1 MTTVRTK
8 ESAPQSGAPAAAKAG
23 RSLSQRFPATG
34 AVATGLRRLA
44 LCFLLLGL
52 IVTGSAVAQ
61 TPAGKP
67 LIRSWSMAEYG
78 GNAQNWVIRQ
88 GPDGLIYVGNSSS
101 LLVYDGAAWRTVL
114 TRNDG
119 RVRDLKIDE
128 QGDIWV
134 ASPSNFGVFR
144 RDARGELVY
153 RSISDELPEGER
165 NFGET
170 RHVHFVGDAVYF
182 NTIDRIYRWDGSGF
196 RTMDRW
202 DGPFSITFVL
212 GDRYYVFSKDRLYD
226 LTELPAEPPEPLDRW
241 RWPES
246 SKITFFVPL
255 DPERIVIGTYDDGM
269 YLLSDG
275 PPERFNNDESLR
287 TAWPYQGLLL
297 SDGTIAVSSINSGV
311 FRLGANGQLLE
322 QIDRDAGL
330 TQNTTTGITVD
341 HQGGLWL
348 AQDAA
353 IARVELQRSLRVYDA
368 DLNMNSPRA
377 IVEQDSELLVGG
389 LIGVGLL
396 THGEGSVGELVS
408 LEAPIQESFDM
419 QLTPDGLLVAGHNGV
434 QLMQI
439 DTEARTAAS
448 DGVLLSHSYA
458 YSLFPS
464 RFRNAFYV
472 ELDAGMGLLTN
483 DGSGWVAQDQ
493 VAGIDERIGPLAEA
507 DDGTVWAGSGTGQ
520 FHQLRWEGDSLNL
533 IRTLDADDGVPEG
546 NAHVFRAGGRLVFG
560 TTLGGYRLTADGN
573 TLELDPLFGNE
584 QLGEAKDVFRLDE
597 YRPGK
602 LLAVLGGVSDIW
614 HGSIEPSGQFVWEGR
629 VLRDINEGATAFFRL
644 LRGKVWLPRLPDLLA
659 VNPDEFASKADAE
672 SLVHVRRMGYT
683 DTGDLLLAGNGGA
696 LSAVLPNRRDAL
708 RFEYALA
715 SFQQPRRNEYRVRL
729 NGLEEG
735 FSPWSEET
743 RRDYT
748 NLPGG
753 DYQFEVEARNVLGE
767 VSRSAPLAFSVRPP
781 AHLSRPALAA
791 YAVAAILLL
800 WLAGWLG
807 QRRRQATLLAR
818 QQELEAE
825 VAERTGEVRRQAR
838 ELKALNEAQSQF
850 FANVS
855 HEFRTP
861 LTLARGPLEEL
872 ASGRAGELSQEAQQH
887 VSMALRNTH
896 TLQGL
901 IGQILDLKRLEA
913 GEMPVSIAR
922 DNLAKLIKEGVLSFV
937 NQAEKQEVV
946 LNAAGIDETVIAD
959 YDPGHMQ
966 QVIRNLISNAMKFS
980 PPGGA
985 ISVTLTVEP
994 GPDHPEVVL
1003 VVADQGPGIAEEDLP
1018 RIFERYYQGDQTHA
1032 SAPGTGIGLALVKD
1046 LVRLHRGDISATSKP
1061 GSGARFE
1068 VRFPDELPDLRQEAR
1083 PVVDPE
1089 VELAS
1094 LDSDDVPTVLL
1105 VDDNEELRGFLS
1117 MRLGA
1122 NYRILQAAD
1131 GQAGLD
1137 TARAEVPDVIISD
1150 VMMPVKDGLQMT
1162 TELKQDPETDFIPII
1177 LLSAKTTKR
1186 DTVTGLELGADDYLA
1201 KPFDTAELAA
1211 RVAGLISSRRRLREL
1226 AAAEPEETRSA
1237 FMTRAHEVLDERLGD
1252 GDFGPRDWAEALHMD
1267 RTTLYRQLKK
1277 ETDLAPEE
1285 YLREQRLQQAA
1296 VLLKSKAGNVS
1307 QVAMTVGFNSVSY
1320 FSRRF
1325 KERFGV
1331 SPAGYAR

>member
-1 MTTVRTK
+1 MPTI
-8 ESAPQSGAPAAAKAG
+8 GAGTIA
-23 RSLSQRFPATG
+23 
-34 AVATGLRRLA
+34 LRRSA
-44 LCFLLLGL
+44 LFFLLLGL
-52 IVTGSAVAQ
+52 ILTASAIAQ

-67 LIRSWSMAEYG
+67 QIQSWSMAEYG
-78 GNAQNWVIRQ
+78 GNAQNWAIRQ

-101 LLVYDGAAWRTVL
+101 LLVYDGATWRVVL

-144 RDARGELVY
+144 RDVRGELVY
-153 RSISDELPEGER
+153 RSISDELPEDER

-170 RHVHFVGDAVYF
+170 RHVHFIGDEVYF
-182 NTIDRIYRWDGSGF
+182 NTIDRIYRWDGDGF
-196 RTMDRW
+196 STMDRW

-255 DPERIVIGTYDDGM
+255 DQQRVVIGTYDDGL

-275 PPERFNNDESLR
+275 PPERFNDSETLR
-287 TAWPYQGLLL
+287 NAWPYQGLLL
-297 SDGTIAVSSINSGV
+297 SDGSVAVSSINSGV
-311 FRLGANGQLLE
+311 FRFGPDGQLLDW
-322 QIDRDAGL
+322 IDRDAGL
-330 TQNTTTGITVD
+330 TQNTTTGMTVD
-341 HQGGLWL
+341 HEGGLWL

-353 IARVELQRSLRVYDA
+353 ISRVELQRSLRAYDA
-368 DLNMNSPRA
+368 DLNVSSPRA
-377 IVEQDSELLVGG
+377 ILEQEGELLLGG

-396 THGEGSVGELVS
+396 TEGEGSVAELVS
-408 LEAPIQESFDM
+408 LDAPIQESFD
-419 QLTPDGLLVAGHNGV
+419 LAPTPEGLLVAGHNGV

-439 DTEARTAAS
+439 DSEARTATS
-448 DGVLLSHSYA
+448 SGVVLSHSYA
-458 YSLFPS
+458 YSLSPS
-464 RFRNAFYV
+464 RFRNAYYV
-472 ELDAGMGLLTN
+472 ELDAGMGVLTN

-493 VAGIDERIGPLAEA
+493 VAGIEERIGPLAEA

-520 FHQLRWEGDSLNL
+520 FHHLRWEDGLL
-533 IRTLDADDGVPEG
+533 TLVKTLTGDDGVPDG
-546 NAHVFRAGGRLVFG
+546 NAHVFRIDGRLVFG
-560 TTLGGYRLTADGN
+560 TTQGGYRLTANGDAI
-573 TLELDPLFGNE
+573 EPDPLFGND
-584 QLGEAKDVFRLDE
+584 QLGEARDVFRLSE
-597 YRPGK
+597 FRPGE

-614 HGSIEPSGQFVWEGR
+614 YGRIEPGGQFVWEGQ
-629 VLRDINEGATAFFRL
+629 VLRDINEGATVFFRL

-659 VNPDEFASKADAE
+659 VSPEEFVQRDRAASQ
-672 SLVHVRRMGYT
+672 VHVRRMGYS
-683 DTGDLLLAGNGGA
+683 DTGELLLAGNGGT
-696 LSAVLPNRRDAL
+696 LSSVLPNRRDAL

-715 SFQQPRRNEYRVRL
+715 SFQQPKRNQYRVRL
-729 NGLEEG
+729 SGLEDS

-753 DYQFEVEARNVLGE
+753 DYRFEVEARNVLGE
-767 VSRSAPLAFSVRPP
+767 VSRSAPLAFSVKPP
-781 AHLSRPALAA
+781 AYLSAPALAA
-791 YAVAAILLL
+791 YAGSAVALL
-800 WLAGWLG
+800 WLAAWLG
-807 QRRRQATLLAR
+807 QRRRQAVLLAR
-818 QQELEAE
+818 QQELEKE

-887 VSMALRNTH
+887 VAMALRNTH

-937 NQAEKQEVV
+937 NHAEKND
-946 LNAAGIDETVIAD
+946 LTLDAAGIRESVIAD

-966 QVIRNLISNAMKFS
+966 QVIRNLVSNAMKFS
-980 PPGGA
+980 PPGSA
-985 ISVTLTVEP
+985 VTVTLTTEP
-994 GPDHPEVVL
+994 GTDHQEVVL
-1003 VVADQGPGIAEEDLP
+1003 VVADQGPGIAEKDLP

-1032 SAPGTGIGLALVKD
+1032 SEPGTGIGLALVRD
-1046 LVRLHRGDISATSKP
+1046 LVRLHRGEVSVVSEP
-1061 GSGARFE
+1061 GNGARFE

-1083 PVVDPE
+1083 PVVDPS
-1089 VELAS
+1089 VELTS
-1094 LDSDDVPTVLL
+1094 IDGDDIPTILL

-1131 GQAGLD
+1131 GQAGLE
-1137 TARAEVPDVIISD
+1137 TARAEVPDVIVSD

-1162 TELKQDPETDFIPII
+1162 SELKQDPETDFIPIM

-1226 AAAEPEETRSA
+1226 AKAEPEETRSA
-1237 FMTRAHEVLDERLGD
+1237 FMAKAHQVLDERLGD

-1285 YLREQRLQQAA
+1285 YLREQRLLQAA
-1296 VLLKSKAGNVS
+1296 NLLKSRAGNVS